1 MSQSEFRLRP
11 ARLCAVVA
19 LLGCASAFSAQ
30 PGATGIDASGSYQS
44 EMAACRNGQTQQDQ
58 TTCMIEARNAHAAKK
73 RGRIG
78 DTSSDQLALNA
89 MARCNVLRGDDK
101 AACQLRMQGQGSTS
115 GSVAGGGVLR
125 EITTEVPAESAMA
138 PSTTITPITPIAPI
152 APMPAPAPQATVR

>member
-1 MSQSEFRLRP
+1 MSVFETRLRP
-11 ARLCAVVA
+11 ARLCAALA

-30 PGATGIDASGSYQS
+30 PGTTGIDASGSYQS
-44 EMAACRNGQTQQDQ
+44 EMAACQNGQTQQDR
-58 TTCMIEARNAHAAKK
+58 TTCMIEARNAQAEKK

-78 DTSSDQLALNA
+78 ATDSNQLSMNA
-89 MARCNVLRGDDK
+89 AARCEVLRGDDK

-138 PSTTITPITPIAPI
+138 PSTSSTPIT
-152 APMPAPAPQATVR
+152 PMPAPAPQATVR